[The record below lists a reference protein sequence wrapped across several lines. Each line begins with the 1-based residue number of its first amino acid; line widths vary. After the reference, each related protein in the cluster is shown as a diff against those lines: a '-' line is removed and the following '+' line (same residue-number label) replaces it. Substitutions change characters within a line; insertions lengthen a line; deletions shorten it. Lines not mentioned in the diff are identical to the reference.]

1 MSDPVTITLN
11 GRAVEAAAGEMLIAV
26 ADREG
31 VPIPR
36 FCYHPKLSVAANCR
50 MCLVEVSGA
59 RGPVPACATPVVDGM
74 EVQTRSEFARE
85 AQRATMEFLLIN
97 HPLDCPICDQG
108 GECELQDLA
117 LEYGSDISRYS
128 EARRVVLDPDLGPLV
143 STDMTRCIHCTR
155 CVRFTEEIAGEQEL
169 GAFGRGE
176 FMKIGTYVQR
186 AMNSEL
192 SGCVIDLC
200 PVGALNAR
208 PSRMNARAWELD
220 DHPGLGE
227 HDGVG
232 SRLSRHTLR
241 GRQIRCVPLVEETIN
256 ESWLSDRDRFSYQA
270 ASHPDRLCWP
280 LARHR
285 DSWVRVSW
293 EEALDRAAEALTKPG
308 EKAGLIHP
316 SSTVEECFRFQQLL
330 RRCGARTVEHRA
342 RMSDFRGGVQYPQT
356 PTLGCA
362 VDRIAESDVIV
373 LLGSF
378 LRHDQPILNHR
389 LRQAANS
396 GTEVWIIN
404 PASFNWNF
412 PPTQQA
418 VLSPRKWLTL
428 LHAME
433 RSPAVAGREGGG
445 TRFSDQLAQRL
456 REAENALFWLGP
468 LALNHPD
475 ASLLYASARNLC
487 ERTGARLGTLP
498 EGANAPGAWLTGC
511 VAHRGPGGMA
521 EDGVDLSARQQEP
534 PDLWVFYGV
543 DPACDVADPA
553 RLRRV
558 LAAARTTIGFH
569 SFIPDPR
576 HLPYDLLLPI
586 PTVGERSGHLINL
599 EGRWQSMTAAVPPPG
614 EVKDGAEALVELL
627 RATGHAPGFEGA
639 SLVAHCRGLEGRV
652 VVTRKPPRDGKR
664 LPDKGLLRVGAPSI
678 YQQDPVSRHAH
689 ALQQAELAKDLVLRL
704 HPETL
709 RRHGL
714 KNATHARLSQDG
726 EILRLPLVADPQMP
740 RDCVYL
746 ATGDARLGLLGNAF
760 GVVDL
765 HHA

>member
-59 RGPVPACATPVVDGM
+59 RGPVPACATPVTDGM

-117 LEYGSDISRYS
+117 LEYGSDVSRYS

-220 DHPGLGE
+220 NHPGLGE
-227 HDGVG
+227 HDGAG

-241 GRQIRCVPLVEETIN
+241 GRQIRCVPLVEERIN
-256 ESWLSDRDRFSYQA
+256 EGWLSDRDRFSYQA

-280 LARHR
+280 LVRHR
-285 DSWVRVSW
+285 DQWARVSW
-293 EEALDRAAEALTKPG
+293 EEALDRAAEALTRSG
-308 EKAGLIHP
+308 TKAGLIHP

-330 RRCGARTVEHRA
+330 RRCGARTVEHRT
-342 RMSDFRGGVQYPQT
+342 RMSDFRGGGQYP
-356 PTLGCA
+356 PAPSLGCA

-396 GTEVWIIN
+396 GTEVWIVN
-404 PASFNWNF
+404 PAPFGWNF
-412 PPTQQA
+412 APAEEA
-418 VLSPRKWLTL
+418 VLSPREWEAL
-428 LHAME
+428 LRAKE
-433 RSPAVAGREGGG
+433 GPPAARGREGDAGFPG
-445 TRFSDQLAQRL
+445 RLARRL
-456 REAENALFWLGP
+456 AEAENALLWLGP

-475 ASLLYASARNLC
+475 ASLIHAAARNLC
-487 ERTGARLGTLP
+487 ARTGVRLGTLP

-511 VAHRGPGGMA
+511 VAHRGPGGA
-521 EDGVDLSARQQEP
+521 PVDGVDLSARLQEP

-553 RLRRV
+553 RLRRA
-558 LAAARTTIGFH
+558 LDAARTMIGFQ
-569 SFIPDPR
+569 SFVPDPQS
-576 HLPYDLLLPI
+576 LPYDLLLPL

-599 EGRWQSMTAAVPPPG
+599 EGRWQSMAAAVPPPD
-614 EVKDGAEALVELL
+614 EVRDGAEVLAELL
-627 RATGHAPGFEGA
+627 RATGHAPGFAGI
-639 SLVAHCRGLEGRV
+639 SLIAHSRGLEARPAVPGKPVGGGR
-652 VVTRKPPRDGKR
+652 R
-664 LPDKGLLRVGAPSI
+664 LPKKGLMRVGSPSI
-678 YQQDPVSRHAH
+678 YQQDPASRHAH
-689 ALQQAELAKDLVLRL
+689 ALQQTGLAQDLALRL
-704 HPETL
+704 HPATL
-709 RRHGL
+709 GRHGL
-714 KNATHARLSQDG
+714 EGATHARLSQDG
-726 EILRLPLVADPQMP
+726 ETLVLPLVADPRMP
-740 RDCVYL
+740 RDCIHL
-746 ATGDARLGLLGNAF
+746 PTGDARLGRLGDAF
-760 GVVDL
+760 GMVDL
-765 HHA
+765 HDV